1 MCSNKARLL
10 RKADRSEAGIKVS
23 ATEALCACALAAA
36 AAAEVPGG
44 ERVRSG
50 APDPKLKGVAGA

>member
-36 AAAEVPGG
+36 AAEVPGG